1 MRNVLVVGGAGF
13 IGSHLCDSLLAN
25 GDKVFCVDNL
35 MRGTMDNIS
44 SALNNSN
51 FAFKKADASDEAFLI
66 DYLKENN
73 IDFVFHRAA
82 NSDIQASA
90 MNPRIEF
97 DSTLSTTWAILSAV
111 RKNNVKKMFF
121 ASTSAVYGEQC
132 DILLTENTT
141 LLEPISYYGA
151 AKMSSEALIHAFS
164 HMNDMDVCVFR
175 FPNVIG
181 PRLTHGVIFD
191 FINKLENT
199 PDRLDVL
206 GNGTQSKPYVHVHDL
221 VKAIMLMHDKVSGM
235 DIYNVGIENATSVST
250 IAEIVRSEMN
260 LPTAEICYGSESIGW
275 KGDVPHFMFDLTKI
289 HNAGWKASMS
299 SDEAVLATVRE
310 VLKCRR

>member
-13 IGSHLCDSLLAN
+13 IGSHLCDALLEN
-25 GDKVFCVDNL
+25 GDRVFCLDNL
-35 MRGTMDNIS
+35 MRGTKDNLTLAMKS
-44 SALNNSN
+44 SN
-51 FAFKKADASDEAFLI
+51 FSFVKADASDESYMTSFM
-66 DYLKENN
+66 KEHS
-73 IDFVFHRAA
+73 IDFVFHLAA

-90 MNPRIEF
+90 MDPKIEF
-97 DSTLSTTWAILSAV
+97 DCTLSTTWAILSAM
-111 RKNNVKKMFF
+111 RKNNIKKMFF

-132 DILLTENTT
+132 DVLLSENST

-191 FINKLENT
+191 FINKLTAT
-199 PDRLDVL
+199 PDKLEVL
-206 GNGTQSKPYVHVHDL
+206 GNGTQSKPYVYVHDL
-221 VKAIMLMHDKVSGM
+221 VRAIMLMHDKVVGM
-235 DIYNVGIENATSVST
+235 DIYNVGIENDTAVST
-250 IAEIVRSEMN
+250 IAEIVRSEMC
-260 LPTAEICYGSESIGW
+260 LPEANICYGSENIGW

-299 SDEAVLATVRE
+299 SDEAVTATVRE
-310 VLKCRR
+310 VLKCRQ